1 MFLSPPVLFA
11 DIRISVLP
19 PVGRVP
25 ETSQLGLRD
34 VGVELDKG
42 GFVVGG
48 HSDDHERTSVPNV
61 YAVGDVLKVSEQIYL
76 VSGRPA
82 FLYSFESIFFQY

>member
-1 MFLSPPVLFA
+1 MFA
-11 DIRISVLP
+11 DIIISVLP

-48 HSDDHERTSVPNV
+48 HSEDHERTSVPNV
-61 YAVGDVLKVSEQIYL
+61 YAVGDVLKVSEQIFG
-76 VSGRPA
+76 V
-82 FLYSFESIFFQY
+82 FFPNRFHNYTTSNVLLTSTF